1 MPGSFKVTCPSCENL
16 VLVTNQKSGAK
27 VECPKCKYR
36 FKAEPP
42 AEAESA
48 DEGEGKSKAGSKEK
62 KGDKESGSKKKGA
75 SKGKGKNN
83 TTLVAIGAG
92 AGGLLVL
99 VIVGVLLFSGGGSDS
114 SKNLKS
120 SGYANVNPVPS
131 LGGSSTITPGSS
143 TTPGN
148 GDDGTEPKKEEPA
161 QSKDS
166 KPRTSTSD
174 KNDQATT
181 NLLPNDTIAV
191 YRFALDRL
199 RITAPV
205 SSLFDRS
212 MSRLF
217 QDSFG
222 FEPER
227 VATYYHAYVGEQRL
241 PFGILR
247 LTEPEP
253 LSTLARGIKGLEEQ
267 VVIQGRPLFVV
278 RSNPFMLAAANTFS
292 FRSLWGS
299 LFEKMPP
306 LVNLPAHRRWGVCLY
321 DTQHILLGDH
331 ELLVR
336 YLNELT
342 PRGLPKFRSE
352 VVENPMYQTIDPQL
366 KRLLK
371 ALGAEE
377 ASPPLVL
384 YAERTH
390 GAAFSP
396 LELKSPYQ
404 MANALLEPFQD
415 KTHYVGGRIT
425 TLSTRELSG
434 AVRVVFQSDAT
445 AVETLRDLY
454 APALAL
460 AVPGLSQVLDS
471 RIEFRNLAMGS
482 GAGGG
487 TPNYPYP
494 MPPGG
499 FPMPPGGYPMPPGS
513 GGVFPKGPGQPGIPP
528 GVGVPGTPPGV
539 GVPGIPPGVG
549 VPGTPPGIPPGGTGS
564 PDGAEPGEGG
574 IVPPGY
580 PGLPPGYPGVPGQP
594 TVPGGAKKPE
604 SLVQLALSDADIILS
619 FDLRWS
625 DETYRQLI
633 APPLFSFFGAT
644 KGKMAVFAAEVPM
657 QGLSEMV
664 QRMVA
669 QRKAFPAG
677 TVLPRTS
684 EASRYGL
691 NRPPRARVSFF
702 YELLPLLGHNEIATQ
717 IDPHLPWYDEKN
729 LTAAEAWLPQALCPW
744 YPSQEWRASSPLV
757 PDGRQVGATHFV
769 AIAGVGLDAA
779 RYNPKDPAY
788 ARKVGIVG
796 YEWGSTLEEITDG
809 LDKTIYLMQTAPG
822 LSQPWLA
829 GGGATVRGLN
839 EHDPLDGFRHTFGT
853 PEGKPGTFAL
863 MANGDIRFIPADIDK
878 KILLAMAT
886 RAGGEPLNDLD
897 RHAPLIY
904 PKRERPA
911 AVSVTPNPPS
921 GGSSIPSAGTEI
933 SPKPSPPK
941 ADQPMSIGQPRDT
954 SSVEANLPVAP
965 QPRPAQHP

>member
-42 AEAESA
+42 AETDST
-48 DEGEGKSKAGSKEK
+48 EGEGKGKAESKGK
-62 KGDKESGSKKKGA
+62 KGDKDSGSKKKAA
-75 SKGKGKNN
+75 SKGKGSNK
-83 TTLVAIGAG
+83 TTLVAVGAG
-92 AGGLLVL
+92 VGGLLVL

-114 SKNLKS
+114 SKNIK
-120 SGYANVNPVPS
+120 GGGFATTTPVTPPP
-131 LGGSSTITPGSS
+131 GGATTDPGTS

-148 GDDGTEPKKEEPA
+148 GDDPNQKKEES
-161 QSKDS
+161 SKTKVPKS
-166 KPRTSTSD
+166 TTPTSD
-174 KNDQATT
+174 KNDQAAT
-181 NLLPNDTIAV
+181 NLLPNDTVAL

-199 RITAPV
+199 RVAAPV

-247 LTEPEP
+247 LTGPET
-253 LSTLARGIKGLEEQ
+253 LSTLAQGIKGLEEQ
-267 VVIQGRPLFVV
+267 VVIQGRPLFAV
-278 RSNPFMLAAANTFS
+278 RSNPFMLAAANTLS
-292 FRSLWGS
+292 FRSLFGP
-299 LFEKMPP
+299 LFDKMPP

-331 ELLVR
+331 ELLTR
-336 YLNELT
+336 YLNALT

-371 ALGAEE
+371 ALGAED

-384 YAERTH
+384 YAEQTH

-404 MANALLEPFQD
+404 AANVLLEPFQN
-415 KTHYVGGRIT
+415 KTRYVGARIT
-425 TLSTRELSG
+425 TISPRELSG
-434 AVRVVFQSDAT
+434 AVRVVFHSDAA

-454 APALAL
+454 APALTL
-460 AVPGLSQVLDS
+460 AVPLLSKTLES
-471 RIEFRNLAMGS
+471 RVEFRNLAMG
-482 GAGGG
+482 GTGPGG
-487 TPNYPYP
+487 TPNYPFPTPPGGFP

-499 FPMPPGGYPMPPGS
+499 FPMPPGSGTPPG
-513 GGVFPKGPGQPGIPP
+513 GLAPPGIPP
-528 GVGVPGTPPGV
+528 GVGA
-539 GVPGIPPGVG
+539 
-549 VPGTPPGIPPGGTGS
+549 PGTPPGIPPGGTGS
-564 PDGAEPGEGG
+564 PDGVAPGEGG
-574 IVPPGY
+574 TLPPGY
-580 PGLPPGYPGVPGQP
+580 PGLPPGYPGATGQP
-594 TVPGGAKKPE
+594 STPGGDKKPE
-604 SLVQLALSDADIILS
+604 SLLQLALSDADIILS

-633 APPLFSFFGAT
+633 APPLFSTFNAT

-669 QRKAFPAG
+669 QRKAFPPG

-684 EASRYGL
+684 EAGRYGL
-691 NRPPRARVSFF
+691 TRPPRARVSFF

-717 IDPHLPWYDEKN
+717 IDPQLPWYDEKN
-729 LTAAEAWLPQALCPW
+729 LSAAEAWLPQALCPW
-744 YPSQEWRASSPLV
+744 YPNSEWRASSPLV
-757 PDGRQVGATHFV
+757 SDGRLVGATHFV

-779 RYNPKDPAY
+779 RYDPKDPAY

-796 YEWGSTLEEITDG
+796 YDWGSTIEEITDG

-839 EHDPLDGFRHTFGT
+839 ENDPLDGFRHTFGT
-853 PEGKPGTFAL
+853 PDGKPGTFAL

-897 RHAPLIY
+897 RHAPLVY
-904 PKRERPA
+904 PKRVRETAISTDPTSAPA
-911 AVSVTPNPPS
+911 SSSGPSSGTVTAPKPNPPKEDQ
-921 GGSSIPSAGTEI
+921 SSPIAQPRETPSA
-933 SPKPSPPK
+933 
-941 ADQPMSIGQPRDT
+941 
-954 SSVEANLPVAP
+954 EATLPVAP
-965 QPRPAQHP
+965 LPRPAQNP

>member
-62 KGDKESGSKKKGA
+62 KGDKEGGSKKKAA

-92 AGGLLVL
+92 VGGLLVL
-99 VIVGVLLFSGGGSDS
+99 VIVGVLLFGGGGSDS

-120 SGYANVNPVPS
+120 GGYANVNPVPS
-131 LGGSSTITPGSS
+131 LGGSTINPGDS

-148 GDDGTEPKKEEPA
+148 GDDPNQKKEEPA
-161 QSKDS
+161 QSKES
-166 KPRTSTSD
+166 KPRASTSD
-174 KNDQATT
+174 KNDQAAT

-191 YRFALDRL
+191 YRFAVDRL
-199 RITAPV
+199 RTTAPV

-212 MSRLF
+212 INRLF

-222 FEPER
+222 FEPEK

-253 LSTLARGIKGLEEQ
+253 LPTLAQGIKGLEEQ

-278 RSNPFMLAAANTFS
+278 RSNPFMLAAANTLS
-292 FRSLWGS
+292 FRSLLGS
-299 LFEKMPP
+299 LFDKMPP

-342 PRGLPKFRSE
+342 PGGLPKLRSE

-390 GAAFSP
+390 GAAFRP

-415 KTHYVGGRIT
+415 KTRYVGARIT

-434 AVRVVFQSDAT
+434 VVRVVFQSDAA

-471 RIEFRNLAMGS
+471 RIEFRNLAMG
-482 GAGGG
+482 GAGTGG
-487 TPNYPYP
+487 TPNYPFP

-499 FPMPPGGYPMPPGS
+499 FPTPPGGYPMPPGS
-513 GGVFPKGPGQPGIPP
+513 GGVFPQGPGQPG
-528 GVGVPGTPPGV
+528 V
-539 GVPGIPPGVG
+539 PPGVG

-564 PDGAEPGEGG
+564 PDGAAPGEGG
-574 IVPPGY
+574 IGPPGY

-594 TVPGGAKKPE
+594 TVPGGSKKPE

-677 TVLPRTS
+677 TVLPGTS

-717 IDPHLPWYDEKN
+717 IDPRLPWYDEKN
-729 LTAAEAWLPQALCPW
+729 LSGAEAWLPQALCPW

-788 ARKVGIVG
+788 ARKVGITG
-796 YEWGSTLEEITDG
+796 YDWGSTLEEITDG

-839 EHDPLDGFRHTFGT
+839 ENDPLDGFRHTFGT

-878 KILLAMAT
+878 KVLLAMAT

-897 RHAPLIY
+897 RHAPLVY

-911 AVSVTPNPPS
+911 AVSVGPTPSP
-921 GGSSIPSAGTEI
+921 GGSSIPSAGTETL
-933 SPKPSPPK
+933 PKSGPPK
-941 ADQPMSIGQPRDT
+941 VDQPTPNGQSRDT

-965 QPRPAQHP
+965 QPRPAQNP